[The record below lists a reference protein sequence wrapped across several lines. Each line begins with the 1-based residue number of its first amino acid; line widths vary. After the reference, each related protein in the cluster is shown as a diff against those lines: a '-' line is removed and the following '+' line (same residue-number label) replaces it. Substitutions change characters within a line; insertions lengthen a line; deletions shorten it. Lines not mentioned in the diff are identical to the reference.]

1 MKHPSEHDS
10 VAESRF
16 WRFWALRLSMFWF
29 TLSVLIFGLTYVLCE
44 TGDVPQSNRLL
55 LFLAIATL
63 LIIACIWQAVGFIMA
78 HVTIQ
83 TKARN

>member
-1 MKHPSEHDS
+1 MKHAPEHDS
-10 VAESRF
+10 GAESRF
-16 WRFWALRLSMFWF
+16 WLFWALRLSMFWF

-44 TGDVPQSNRLL
+44 TGDVPESNRLL

-83 TKARN
+83 SRARN